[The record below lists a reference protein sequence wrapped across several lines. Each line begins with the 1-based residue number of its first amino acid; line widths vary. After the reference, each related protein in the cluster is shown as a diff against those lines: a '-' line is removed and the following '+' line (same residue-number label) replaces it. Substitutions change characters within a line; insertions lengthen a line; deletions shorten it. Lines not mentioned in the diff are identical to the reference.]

1 MENSGIWR
9 QGLSMLLLLQ
19 GLSSGAQSCP
29 TIHNPVD
36 CSTSGFPIY
45 HQLPEPAQTH
55 VHWAN
60 HRILCRPLL
69 VLPSIFPSIKIFSNE
84 SALFIRWPKYWSFSF
99 SISLPVNIQDDS
111 LLQGRQRKTETH
123 LELTV
128 VSVFGSKSTGL
139 FAAPRLC
146 LLSLV
151 LFFFSSLHL
160 CSTSASSVSAVSAS
174 LYHFLSLPLHWNFFL
189 LTDWSFNSSCITHVA
204 ISAINLEK
212 GKKNISSLCA
222 TVIQIWWTNLFSKT

>member
-9 QGLSMLLLLQ
+9 QWLSMLLLLQ

-69 VLPSIFPSIKIFSNE
+69 LLPSIFPNIRVFSNGKSNHNSKSE
-84 SALFIRWPKYWSFSF
+84 TIASTCS
-99 SISLPVNIQDDS
+99 SLPSNIPLSSWFITGPIQWGITSHQSEWPSLKSLQISVINAGEGVGERGPLLHCWWECKLVQPYGEQYADS
-111 LLQGRQRKTETH
+111 GRSWK
-123 LELTV
+123 
-128 VSVFGSKSTGL
+128 
-139 FAAPRLC
+139 
-146 LLSLV
+146 
-151 LFFFSSLHL
+151 
-160 CSTSASSVSAVSAS
+160 
-174 LYHFLSLPLHWNFFL
+174 
-189 LTDWSFNSSCITHVA
+189 
-204 ISAINLEK
+204 
-212 GKKNISSLCA
+212 
-222 TVIQIWWTNLFSKT
+222 